1 MVSLAFNNGVSSS
14 VIFIHTTES
23 YSPITLIAF
32 TIACFLLSVWTYG
45 LSVSSGVFIP
55 SLAIGAAW
63 GRLIGMGVIAIFPDQ
78 VRYLKIVSSSIRR
91 QDLSLTF
98 FVQCYKT
105 KDIAWWKF
113 ANGQFVGAVIF
124 SSRIY
129 IYTYIEASIDP
140 REIMQTFLL
149 LHPVP
154 CTSVYMKLCMSIIV
168 SKDRFLPRYCAIN

>member
-14 VIFIHTTES
+14 SIFIHTTES

-78 VRYLKIVSSSIRR
+78 VRYLKIVCSSIRR

-98 FVQCYKT
+98 LYNAIKR
-105 KDIAWWKF
+105 KILH
-113 ANGQFVGAVIF
+113 NGNLLMDNSLELSYFLQG
-124 SSRIY
+124 Y
-129 IYTYIEASIDP
+129 IYTP
-140 REIMQTFLL
+140 TQK
-149 LHPVP
+149 PVLIP
-154 CTSVYMKLCMSIIV
+154 EKSCKLFCCYSLSLIAQCT
-168 SKDRFLPRYCAIN
+168 